1 VNVLTRANA
10 LAFAVPAA
18 LMAGA
23 LGSQYIGGLYPC
35 EMCHWQRWPH
45 YAAIVIAVLAFGLPS
60 SRRPLV
66 VLAAIAILG
75 SGLIG
80 AFHAGVEYHWWQGI
94 TACSQTAAGST
105 MADILKAPIVRC
117 DQAQWTLGGIS
128 LAGFNA
134 IFSIGG
140 AILILAAMRK
150 AR

>member
-1 VNVLTRANA
+1 VNALMRANA
-10 LAFAVPAA
+10 LAFVVPAA

-23 LGSQYIGGLYPC
+23 LGSQYLGGLYPC

-45 YAAIVIAVLAFGLPS
+45 YAAIVMALLAFAVPS
-60 SRRPLV
+60 MRRPLV
-66 VLAAIAILG
+66 VLAAFAILA

-80 AFHAGVEYHWWQGI
+80 AFHAGVEYRWWPGI
-94 TACSQTAAGST
+94 TACTQTATGST

-117 DQAQWTLGGIS
+117 DQPQWTLAGIS

-140 AILILAAMRK
+140 ALLIFAMMRK